1 MTAALAAGVRYFL
14 IVFAVG
20 FALGTVRTLVL
31 VPRLGELAAVAFELP
46 LMLAAS
52 WWMCD
57 RLVRRLPPGIAPRIT
72 MGGTAFALLM
82 AAEFAMSVWRFDR
95 PPAAMLARFASAAGL
110 LGLAG
115 QVAFALMPL
124 VVRRS

>member
-1 MTAALAAGVRYFL
+1 MASALAAGVRYFL
-14 IVFAVG
+14 IVFAIG

-31 VPRLGELAAVAFELP
+31 APRIGDLAAVAIELP
-46 LMLAAS
+46 LMLAVA
-52 WWMCD
+52 WWVCG
-57 RLVRRLPPGIAPRIT
+57 RLVRRLPPGIAPLAV
-72 MGGTAFALLM
+72 MAGSAFVLLM
-82 AAEFAMSVWRFDR
+82 LTEFAMSRWLFGLS
-95 PPAAMLARFASAAGL
+95 PATYAAGLINAAGL